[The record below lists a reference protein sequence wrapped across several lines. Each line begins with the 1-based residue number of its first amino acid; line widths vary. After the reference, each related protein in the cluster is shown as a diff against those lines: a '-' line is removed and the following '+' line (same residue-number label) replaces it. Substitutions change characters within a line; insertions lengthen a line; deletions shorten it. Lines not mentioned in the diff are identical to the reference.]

1 MRKVLALLF
10 LCAASAAS
18 AASGYRPVLLDFAK
32 SSVITVPGY
41 KAAETIT
48 NFPLLVRISSELI
61 PGFAYSDLKSSDGRG
76 IAFMDLSGNLLNHEI
91 DTWEASGESLVWV
104 KVPELTADTHIR
116 FCWGNDDLSYDPGAK
131 EVWADYIGVWHL
143 GEAGDG
149 QQDIF
154 DATAN
159 GLDGFSH
166 ANTAATAAGKIG
178 GSRAMCVDQT
188 GSGGVQIPYGSALD
202 VQDFTVSYW
211 ERRAAKPA
219 WRSMVSR
226 CATQWVDGWLI
237 RWTSDGD
244 GGWMGAYMEQG
255 VSAGSGFIGGVAE
268 NVWDQYAFVFCNTN
282 VTVCR
287 AGVQKAVWRAK
298 APASNGQVGLALGV
312 DPPEL
317 AKAKDIFSTATAF
330 RGDMDEVRIFRGAMS
345 VTRIKAEY
353 DNENTAAFLAYGAVE
368 PRAEDAPA
376 LEMPVLSRDENGNYV
391 LSVSVSGKAKTV
403 TAVYGGTVEHVL
415 GTDVEGP
422 VTLTDDPIILETGTD
437 YSVKV
442 VATDADGNAVSRTSG
457 DTILM
462 GAVSVSAGA
471 SARGLGLR
479 SGSFTVS
486 RPAGADN
493 EDLVVS
499 YEVAGATAGADY
511 EALSGKVTIPA
522 GQQSAQVAVK
532 PLANVAK
539 TLTVTLVENK
549 TGTMYEVGT
558 ASAEIALEP
567 YEAGENKWIAAA
579 DGNASEAGNWSLGRV
594 PREGDTVILDGTSV
608 KAMTWD
614 AGVNGLPAAVAAW
627 RQDSGYTGTVTFP
640 TTYPTYSAD
649 FAVFTVYGDVTLN
662 GGVWTHPANDDT
674 EAWRLRVDIGRDLWI
689 GANGKINCEL
699 KGYAAGKF
707 HPGSRLGVHAGSH
720 ADRSHVYGN
729 FREPVDLGSGGVG
742 TAKKSGA
749 GGGAIYLTV
758 AGTVYNEGRIS
769 AGASTAAYGG
779 ITSHT
784 DDSKGGAGGS
794 VFIRAGAVTRNGKT
808 TGRIIASG
816 SHCANAEGGSGGRI
830 AVVLTRQRNPP
841 DFVYSGSTFYCD
853 ASSTGGGIMKNPG
866 CGTVFVQTAGMPNG
880 FLYMYDTLN
889 DNGYCNLY
897 IDTPPVCGGCCVPPG
912 EAWMLDGIVF
922 GGRGSIL
929 AIPSGATLNL
939 PNGWRSVTAG
949 TSSYSSDHGGIS
961 YQGGTLNVAPGDS
974 GVSYFTYD
982 WSFEALEPYT
992 IEGDVIVRRAGSIG
1006 TLSHAAVSN
1015 CYPISQI
1022 TVNGN
1027 LDVQGTPTATDR
1039 GRVSTMKAGLSKEDA
1054 FKGHRS
1060 SHGGQLAA
1068 LRDCVTYGSVFN
1080 PDTPGCFSS
1089 ATYPTH
1095 GSGAL
1100 KLTVTGT
1107 LNVNGTID
1115 ADAAPGQYNNWNP
1128 DAAGGSLDI
1137 TCGRLTGTGLISANG
1152 NRAGTP
1158 SPNTGYHKKDAGAA
1172 GRVAVRLT
1180 DEGATFD
1187 DFGVE
1192 NIQARGW
1199 HGGAAVI
1206 LDIVQSNYYVSAG
1219 TVYLQDAATD
1229 EKSGTVYIRDMEDPD
1244 GVNTYSF
1251 TPFPSV
1257 SFGGER
1263 EDFSAASLDIS
1274 SYARVKASRAFT
1286 AKSLAIS
1293 DSATLDLNGRKI
1305 SLQACSVNDVALEP
1319 GVYTAARLQA
1329 MGLAAVK
1336 DTSETGRGRLR
1347 VGDLGLMLIFR

>member
-41 KAAETIT
+41 TAAETIT
-48 NFPLLVRISSELI
+48 NFPLLVRISPELI
-61 PGFAYSDLKSSDGRG
+61 PGFAYSDLKSSDGRD

-91 DTWEASGESLVWV
+91 DTWKASGESLVWV
-104 KVPELTADTHIR
+104 KVPELTADTRIR

-159 GLDGFSH
+159 GLDGRSH
-166 ANTAATAAGKIG
+166 DNTAATATGKIG
-178 GSRAMCVDQT
+178 GSRSMCVSQE
-188 GSGGVQIPYGSALD
+188 GSGGVQIPYASALD

-211 ERRAAKPA
+211 ERRLAKPA
-219 WRSMVSR
+219 WRPMVSR
-226 CATQWVDGWLI
+226 RETQWTDGWLI
-237 RWTSDGD
+237 QWTQDGD
-244 GGWMGAYMEQG
+244 ANFMSVNMERDVAAGWGNVGG
-255 VSAGSGFIGGVAE
+255 VSL
-268 NVWDQYAFVFCNTN
+268 NVWDRYAFVFCNTN

-287 AGVQKAVWRAK
+287 AGAQKAIWRAK
-298 APASNGQVGLALGV
+298 APASNGRVGLGIGV
-312 DPPEL
+312 NPPEL
-317 AKAKDIFSTATAF
+317 AKAKDIFSTDNRAF
-330 RGDMDEVRIFRGAMS
+330 RGDMDEVRIFRGAMP
-345 VTRIKAEY
+345 VGRIKAEY
-353 DNENTAAFLAYGAVE
+353 DNENSAAFLDYGTAE
-368 PRAEDAPA
+368 SRAADAPA

-422 VTLTDDPIILETGTD
+422 VTLTDDLIILETGTD

-486 RPAGADN
+486 RPAGAVN
-493 EDLVVS
+493 EDLIVS
-499 YEVAGATAGADY
+499 YEVTGATAGADY

-539 TLTVTLVENK
+539 TLTVTLVENR

-594 PREGDTVILDGTSV
+594 PREGDTIVLDGTSV

-627 RQDSGYTGTVTFP
+627 QQDSGYTGTVTFP
-640 TTYPTYSAD
+640 TTYSSGTGD
-649 FAVFTVYGDVTLN
+649 FPVFTVYGDVTLN

-674 EAWRLRVDIGRDLWI
+674 ETWRLRVDIGGDLWI

-729 FREPVDLGSGGVG
+729 FREPVDLGSGGLG
-742 TAKKSGA
+742 TTKKSGA

-758 AGTVYNEGRIS
+758 AGAVYNEGRIS
-769 AGASTAAYGG
+769 AGASSAAYGV
-779 ITSHT
+779 TSHV
-784 DDSKGGAGGS
+784 DNSKGGAGGS
-794 VFIRAGAVTRNGKT
+794 VFIRAGAMTMNGKT

-816 SHCANAEGGSGGRI
+816 SYCANAEGGSGGRI
-830 AVVLTRQRNPP
+830 AVVLTRQKNPP
-841 DFVYSGSTFYCD
+841 DFVYSDSTFYCD
-853 ASSTGGGIMKNPG
+853 ASSTGGGIMMNPG
-866 CGTVFVQTAGMPNG
+866 CGTIFVQTAGMPNG
-880 FLYMYDTLN
+880 FLYMHDVL
-889 DNGYCNLY
+889 DNNGFCNLF

-912 EAWMLDGIVF
+912 ETWTLDRIVF
-922 GGRGSIL
+922 NGRGSIL
-929 AIPSGATLNL
+929 AVPAGATLNL
-939 PNGWRSVTAG
+939 PNGWRSVTSRYWNY
-949 TSSYSSDHGGIS
+949 TSEHGGIS

-992 IEGDVIVRRAGSIG
+992 IEGDVIVRRSGSIG
-1006 TLSHAAVSN
+1006 TLCHSAVSN

-1027 LDVQGTPTATDR
+1027 LDVQGTPTDGYR
-1039 GRVSTMKAGLSKEDA
+1039 GRVSTKTAGLSKEDA

-1080 PDTPGCFSS
+1080 PDTPGCFST

-1115 ADAAPGQYNNWNP
+1115 ADAVPGQYANWNP

-1158 SPNTGYHKKDAGAA
+1158 SSNSGYHRKDAGAA

-1206 LDIVQSNYYVSAG
+1206 LDVVQSNYYVSAG

-1274 SYARVKASRAFT
+1274 SYARVKASRDFT

-1293 DSATLDLNGRKI
+1293 DFATLDLNGRKI

-1347 VGDLGLMLIFR
+1347 VGNLGLMLIFR